1 MGPRKVV
8 IGGGVAQAGG
18 LLFEPIRRTVKER
31 VFIMPVEQVEIIPAE
46 LGTYAGLV
54 GAALWAKDNLEN
66 R

>member
-1 MGPRKVV
+1 
-8 IGGGVAQAGG
+8 
-18 LLFEPIRRTVKER
+18 
-31 VFIMPVEQVEIIPAE
+31 MPVEQVEIIPAE